1 MMMMIIYDDDDDD
14 DDNDDDDDDAHPG
27 AGPTLFKSKPQRGK
41 LPYIQKTSGEFILNH
56 DHNQ

>member
-1 MMMMIIYDDDDDD
+1 MMIIID
-14 DDNDDDDDDAHPG
+14 DDNDDNHPG
-27 AGPTLFKSKPQRGK
+27 ADPTLFKSKPQRGK